1 VASLPFAS
9 RPAGAVTSLF
19 PPTTPATVS
28 LSAQGVNYR
37 HVAVYFHH
45 KFDHEFED
53 SPPPVLSF
61 VVCSLPR
68 SGSSLLC
75 DVLASTELAGA
86 PSEYFDADQMAEFGR
101 AWGVTTFEQ
110 YLTALV
116 AKKTSPNGV
125 FGVKAHYH
133 QLFDAFP
140 GGDLGEAFPN
150 VHHVY
155 ITRADRVRQ
164 AVSFA
169 IATQTEKWSSLQ
181 EANGAQAVYSAAEI
195 DSFVEWI
202 EREEAAWERYL
213 AKSGAPVCRIV
224 YEDLVAGLEGAVL
237 EVMRFL
243 GIELPAGF
251 EVPAPT
257 LARQAG
263 ALNDDWVARYRARER
278 A

>member
-1 VASLPFAS
+1 M
-9 RPAGAVTSLF
+9 
-19 PPTTPATVS
+19 
-28 LSAQGVNYR
+28 
-37 HVAVYFHH
+37 YFHH
-45 KFDHEFED
+45 KFDHEFEG
-53 SPPPVLSF
+53 SPPPSTSF
-61 VVCSLPR
+61 LVCSLPR

-86 PSEYFDADQMAEFGR
+86 PSEYFDANQMAEFR
-101 AWGVTTFEQ
+101 HTWGATTFEQ
-110 YLTALV
+110 YLAALV

-140 GGDLGEAFPN
+140 GGDPGGAFPN
-150 VHHVY
+150 LHHVY

-181 EANGAQAVYSAAEI
+181 AGNGTRAAYSATEI
-195 DSFVEWI
+195 DAFIEWI

-213 AKSGAPVCRIV
+213 AGSSAPVCRVV
-224 YEDLVAGLEGAVL
+224 YEDLVADVGGTAL

-243 GIELPAGF
+243 GIEVPRAY

-263 ALNDDWVARYRARER
+263 GLNEDWVARYRTREQV
-278 A
+278 